1 MTGNLKRVTVC
12 LLLVLLNSSIIYAEL
27 TIKEVV
33 NSYGTKELVFY
44 SKRKEVAKQ
53 TVDAF
58 GNIIKTS
65 GKIPDGI
72 VKQYYKSGNLMFEFI
87 YKDGKRK
94 GISKNYYENG
104 NLLAEINFKN
114 NKKEGTE
121 KIYYESSKLKSE
133 LIYKKGKLEGISKK
147 YYEGG
152 GITFRN

>member
-12 LLLVLLNSSIIYAEL
+12 LLLVLLNSSIIYAES

-44 SKRKEVAKQ
+44 GKRKEVARQ

-94 GISKNYYENG
+94 GISKNY
-104 NLLAEINFKN
+104 
-114 NKKEGTE
+114 
-121 KIYYESSKLKSE
+121 
-133 LIYKKGKLEGISKK
+133 
-147 YYEGG
+147 
-152 GITFRN
+152 